1 MALASDG
8 VIFKRDGVWI
18 PTQAHLDA
26 GQFVVRTGVRHGFAF
41 NQIRV
46 TPKGSCLACQAVW
59 WVVVDRE
66 KTSKCPETQ
75 SDALQLII
83 SSFHTLA

>member
-1 MALASDG
+1 M
-8 VIFKRDGVWI
+8 WI

-26 GQFVVRTGVRHGFAF
+26 GRFVVRTGVSHGFAF

-46 TPKGSCLACQAVW
+46 TPKGIVWLASSIVG
-59 WVVVDRE
+59 VVDRG

-83 SSFHTLA
+83 SFSHTLA